1 MEHSITDIN
10 IVPFKSLSSA
20 VAENKSKNTIDE
32 TLIPNDKHWGDKLRD
47 YKNSKQI
54 FSYDSKVFPQHI
66 TNKMIM
72 DSQREFNPIT
82 QKYYNEQRDKKFQ
95 KNSNIK
101 RLEMISKGYDK
112 QLEVESTY
120 DIINL
125 KNKLEH
131 FNYEEPGP
139 KPNAGYAINGNQFNF
154 EKSNVK
160 PYNII
165 SNLSLRKHNF
175 VKPELRPENDNAL
188 IRSEEGLSFKRN
200 NIINKADIA
209 KKYDKDYNII
219 NNRYKIFNNEKM
231 DTERKIQNLSAMKKM
246 QNMRTYDIIRGKYLN
261 PILEKQ
267 LQEKEAIE

>member
-47 YKNSKQI
+47 YTKSRQI

-95 KNSNIK
+95 ENSNIK

-125 KNKLEH
+125 KNKLEY

-139 KPNAGYAINGNQFNF
+139 KPNAGYA
-154 EKSNVK
+154 K
-160 PYNII
+160 
-165 SNLSLRKHNF
+165 
-175 VKPELRPENDNAL
+175 NDN
-188 IRSEEGLSFKRN
+188 G
-200 NIINKADIA
+200 
-209 KKYDKDYNII
+209 
-219 NNRYKIFNNEKM
+219 
-231 DTERKIQNLSAMKKM
+231 
-246 QNMRTYDIIRGKYLN
+246 
-261 PILEKQ
+261 
-267 LQEKEAIE
+267 